1 MDCNWRFSFDE
12 QQHEVW
18 QCFTDFKTSTCLQN
32 GLGLFLYRRE
42 KLFALLSVLLFIPPT
57 RIRRNPP
64 RFTWIGVPCHGN
76 VFMGFF
82 QRCVTWVVTLQNCG
96 LKTKCQR
103 LEILE
108 QWCVHCSDS
117 ISHYWA
123 TESFLLRQTISF
135 NVWRAI
141 GRGVVAWVSAT
152 CGLQW
157 GVHCTIVSINRK
169 RFFGSSKCDPGVLFK
184 AVLKNPSWTLAEV
197 EVGEII
203 V

>member
-1 MDCNWRFSFDE
+1 M
-12 QQHEVW
+12 
-18 QCFTDFKTSTCLQN
+18 
-32 GLGLFLYRRE
+32 
-42 KLFALLSVLLFIPPT
+42 FALLSVLLFIPPAH
-57 RIRRNPP
+57 IRHNPP
-64 RFTWIGVPCHGN
+64 RFTWIGMPCHGK
-76 VFMGFF
+76 VFAGFF
-82 QRCVTWVVTLQNCG
+82 QRCVTWVTLQNCG

-117 ISHYWA
+117 ISRYRA
-123 TESFLLRQTISF
+123 IESFLLHQTISF

-169 RFFGSSKCDPGVLFK
+169 RFFGSSKCDTGVLFK
-184 AVLKNPSWTLAEV
+184 AVLKNPSWSRGGWDNSLRQSRFTKNTPDQRNLACVGCHKSILCNDV
-197 EVGEII
+197 EVSRGAFEI
-203 V
+203 